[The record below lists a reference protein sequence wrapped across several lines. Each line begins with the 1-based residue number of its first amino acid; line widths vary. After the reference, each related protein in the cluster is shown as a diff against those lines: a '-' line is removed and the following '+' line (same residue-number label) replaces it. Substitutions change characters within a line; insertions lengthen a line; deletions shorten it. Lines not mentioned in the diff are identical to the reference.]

1 MHSELPQHG
10 VMGKM
15 KKTCCL
21 CVFAALLAFSTAATA
36 QGGIGVAGHV
46 GTLGA
51 GVDVAISPAPNIGL
65 RAGGNIM
72 PLEVEGSFSDVDF
85 TVELQ
90 SPQFMALVDFYPAG
104 AFRLSG
110 GLRYSNSNIVLTG
123 DVTETV
129 DLGGS
134 TYSLDSLAG
143 TIVTPD
149 IAPYVGIGFG
159 NPAAQPFGIFVDLGV
174 AYQGEPEL
182 ELDAYGNA
190 TTLPGFAA
198 DLEEE
203 RLDIEDDLKKY
214 FKFYPVIS
222 VGISIG
228 F

>member
-1 MHSELPQHG
+1 MRKNIGLSI
-10 VMGKM
+10 
-15 KKTCCL
+15 
-21 CVFAALLAFSTAATA
+21 LLMVTMLSGSLAA
-36 QGGIGVAGHV
+36 QGGVGVAGHV
-46 GTLGA
+46 GTLGL
-51 GVDVAISPAPNIGL
+51 GVDVAIAAAPNIGL

-72 PLEVEGSFSDVDF
+72 PLDF
-85 TVELQ
+85 DGEYSGVSYSIELQ
-90 SPQFMALVDFYPAG
+90 SPQFMALVDLYPAG

-123 DVTETV
+123 DVTQSV
-129 DLGGS
+129 DIGG
-134 TYSLDSLAG
+134 TLYSLESLVG

-159 NPAAQPFGIFVDLGV
+159 NPAARPFGFFVDLGV

-182 ELDAYGNA
+182 ELVATGNA
-190 TTLPGFAA
+190 TTLPDFDQ

-203 RLDIEDDLKKY
+203 RLDIEEDLGKY

-222 VGISIG
+222 VGLSIG